1 MNFKGKKVDGENL
14 YKAIL
19 CLKNEEECKKF
30 FNDVATVNELSA
42 MAQRIEVAQ
51 LLDKDLPYT
60 EIMDITGASS
70 TTISRVSKCLNFGD
84 GGYRLILE
92 RLGDKEDV

>member
-1 MNFKGKKVDGENL
+1 MNFKGKKVDGEIF

-51 LLDKDLPYT
+51 LLDKDSPYT